1 MSYIPAH
8 QVFHAPAPA
17 SAAAAAPTPMPAPTP
32 NPTLTQHLDALP
44 DAAADTWPET
54 QFTRARQVEFLHALA
69 DCGQVRRAS
78 AAIGI
83 SYRTAY
89 RERRA
94 NRAFARAWDAA
105 LLSARALGEDV
116 LACRALDGVEEVV
129 WFRGEEVGRRIRFDS
144 RLLLAHLARLDKL
157 TEDARTRAYADD
169 LAGALERYEA
179 GTDDPAP
186 VCDDCGTVL
195 PMVADEPDSGSAYR
209 TPLLDAGEPDG
220 ARAEGAKEGE
230 PEAPVTFSP
239 GQCDMCDM
247 PSAKAA
253 AARAAKRAE
262 EERLARWETPCDRCG
277 GRCNDP
283 REELDP
289 DECGYMADERFDAMW
304 AARPVGVPTP
314 EEIDPDN
321 VEAVEDAQL
330 AAFEA
335 GEDEWWLVGAPET
348 GGASGGVHG
357 GIV

>member
-8 QVFHAPAPA
+8 QVFHAPAPV
-17 SAAAAAPTPMPAPTP
+17 AAPAPAPTP
-32 NPTLTQHLDALP
+32 APTPKPTLAQHIGALP
-44 DAAADTWPET
+44 DASADTWPET

-83 SYRTAY
+83 SYRTVY

-129 WFRGEEVGRRIRFDS
+129 WFRGEEVGRRVRFDS

-169 LAGALERYEA
+169 LEGALERYEA

-186 VCDDCGTVL
+186 VCDDCGTAL
-195 PMVADEPDSGSAYR
+195 PLIPDEPDHNERVLRQAQDER
-209 TPLLDAGEPDG
+209 ALADPIPG
-220 ARAEGAKEGE
+220 A
-230 PEAPVTFSP
+230 PTFSP

-262 EERLARWETPCDRCG
+262 EERHARWETPCDRCG